1 MNPTFTGIQNQTQS
15 SEQLSTL
22 NKYFVTFKVGTILN
36 RAGITKIKG
45 ATPLTIFTAL
55 FNLAFCNTNLSIP
68 SPFLIYVL
76 AWKKFLLSV
85 FPSYVKR
92 Q

>member
-15 SEQLSTL
+15 SEKLNTL
-22 NKYFVTFKVGTILN
+22 NKYFATFKVGTLLN

-55 FNLAFCNTNLSIP
+55 FNLAFCNTNLYEGI
-68 SPFLIYVL
+68 
-76 AWKKFLLSV
+76 
-85 FPSYVKR
+85 VKNKENHIDKDAA
-92 Q
+92 